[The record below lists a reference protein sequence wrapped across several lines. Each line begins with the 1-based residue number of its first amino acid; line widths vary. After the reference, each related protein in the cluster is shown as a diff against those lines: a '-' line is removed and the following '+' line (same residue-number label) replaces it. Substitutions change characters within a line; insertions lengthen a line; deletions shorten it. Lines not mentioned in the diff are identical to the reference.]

1 MRILITNDDGWGAE
15 GLEVLRQI
23 AEKLSS
29 DVWTFAP
36 EVNQSG
42 ASHSMTLH
50 EPLRCKQ
57 IADRTFIIRGTPT
70 DCVIMGVRHFML
82 DNPPDLILSGVN
94 HGSNLAEDVTYSGT
108 IAAAIEGT
116 LLGIRSIAMSQTGG
130 SIGEGTIFWQT
141 PLTHGPGI
149 VEKLLDTG
157 WPTGSVIN
165 INFPPRPPQEVTGI
179 AVTRQGRRDQALLN
193 IDKRNDPWGTP
204 YFWFGF
210 ERPPSKIVK
219 GTDLG
224 AIDEGL
230 ISITPLMLD
239 LTDDPTREALQAAFP
254 SNNAGAAGK
263 GRRRV

>member
-108 IAAAIEGT
+108 IAAAMEGT
-116 LLGIRSIAMSQTGG
+116 LLGVPSIALSQHLTR
-130 SIGEGTIFWQT
+130 GERTRWSTAEAHAADLIR
-141 PLTHGPGI
+141 
-149 VEKLLDTG
+149 KLVKVR
-157 WPTGSVIN
+157 WPKGVLLN
-165 INFPPRPPQEVTGI
+165 VNFPDVAAELVTGVKI
-179 AVTRQGRRDQALLN
+179 ARQGRREIGGELDRRL
-193 IDKRNDPWGTP
+193 DPRGFP
-204 YFWFGF
+204 YYWITTLRR
-210 ERPPSKIVK
+210 EEDVARP
-219 GTDLG
+219 GTDLAAIARG
-224 AIDEGL
+224 AIAV
-230 ISITPLMLD
+230 TPLSLD
-239 LTDDPTREALQAAFP
+239 LTHQGTMKSLREALL
-254 SNNAGAAGK
+254 
-263 GRRRV
+263 